1 MIVKTGELERLLD
14 IAPLL
19 GSTLDLEE
27 VLTRVLENAGA
38 LMEAEASNFMLL
50 DGAAGELVYEAAL
63 GEAKNRIRELRGLK
77 VGTGLAGWTA
87 EHREPLLVE
96 DAYEDPRFFPEFDK
110 RTGFRTRSVLCVPLF
125 ARGELIGVGEIL
137 NKKGGGTFTAEDQA
151 LFTRFCHIAALAI
164 DNARLHRRS
173 LEQEGTRRDMRLAEE
188 IQRASL
194 PSDIPYIRNLNIE
207 CRSLACRYVAGDVMH
222 VERLRDGRLAVLVGD
237 VSGKGVPAALFGS
250 KFSVDLEY
258 LAREDPEGGSLMTRL
273 NAVTARR
280 STRGIFITAVYA
292 VIDPATGGVELVNAG
307 HLPPVIV
314 GPGAGGYRRTDAEAY
329 PPLGV
334 TDGLEY
340 RSQKF
345 SLARGESLVFMTDGV
360 WDARAPGGGR
370 FGERRA
376 REAMAECPGLAV
388 PRLMKAVSRFA
399 AGRALADD
407 ITVVGV
413 GYGDYDEQTFP
424 ARTAALAGIRRFV
437 KKLALAHGFDEDT
450 AGAVTLAVDE
460 AAANV
465 IRHTYAMAPDGR
477 MRLGVER
484 CAGRFLVHL
493 RDWGPRQDPARYAPR
508 DLDDVRPGGLGLHYM
523 CRIMDAVEFDD
534 SLWDG
539 NELHMLVA
547 GKGSRKVCR

>member
-1 MIVKTGELERLLD
+1 MKVKTGELEQLLD
-14 IAPLL
+14 ISPLL
-19 GSTLDLEE
+19 GSTLDLGE

-50 DGAAGELVYEAAL
+50 DAASGELVCEAAL
-63 GEAKNRIRELRGLK
+63 GEAGERIRELGRLK

-96 DAYEDPRFFPEFDK
+96 DAYKDPRFFPDFDRK
-110 RTGFRTRSVLCVPLF
+110 TGFRTRSVLAVPLF

-137 NKKGGGTFTAEDQA
+137 NKKGGGSFTTEDQA

-164 DNARLHRRS
+164 DNALLHRRA
-173 LEQEGTRRDMRLAEE
+173 LEQERLQRDMRLAEE

-194 PSDIPYIRNLNIE
+194 PSDIPSIRNLNIE
-207 CRSLACRYVAGDVMH
+207 CRSLACRYVAGDV
-222 VERLRDGRLAVLVGD
+222 VDITKLADGRLAVLVGD

-250 KFSVDLEY
+250 RFSVDFEY
-258 LAREDPEGGSLMTRL
+258 LARADPEGGSLMTRL
-273 NAVTARR
+273 NAITARR

-314 GPGAGGYRRTDAEAY
+314 GPDRGGWRRAPAAEH
-329 PPLGV
+329 PPLGG

-340 RSQKF
+340 RS
-345 SLARGESLVFMTDGV
+345 SRLTLAPGESIVFMTDGV
-360 WDARAPGGGR
+360 WDARAPGGER
-370 FGERRA
+370 FGENRS
-376 REAMAECPGLAV
+376 REVMSECPGLAV
-388 PRLMKAVSRFA
+388 PRLMKAVSGFT
-399 AGRALADD
+399 AGQPLADD

-413 GYGDYDEQTFP
+413 GYGEYEERTFP
-424 ARTAALAGIRRFV
+424 ARTEALARVRRFV
-437 KKLALAHGFDEDT
+437 REQALAHGFDEGG
-450 AGAVTLAVDE
+450 AGAIVLAVDE

-465 IRHTYAMAPDGR
+465 IKHTYR
-477 MRLGVER
+477 MDPAGKMRIGVER

-493 RDWGPRQDPARYAPR
+493 RDWGPRQDPARFAPR
-508 DLDDVRPGGLGLHYM
+508 DLGDVRPGGLGLHYM

-539 NELHMLVA
+539 NELHMLAA
-547 GKGSRKVCR
+547 GKGGRPCG